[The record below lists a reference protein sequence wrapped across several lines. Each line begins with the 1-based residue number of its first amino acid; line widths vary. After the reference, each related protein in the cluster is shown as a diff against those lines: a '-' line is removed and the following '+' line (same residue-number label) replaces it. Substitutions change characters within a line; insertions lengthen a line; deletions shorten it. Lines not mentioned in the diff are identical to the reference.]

1 MLGQALS
8 LTLLLLLKG
17 HQGQEA
23 PAESLVALA
32 GTSLWLQPHSMQTRA
47 HSVDWRVKLSSKR
60 EFNTILTWKNES
72 VSDNIRWF
80 HSNLSNRFSFV
91 TKNLTLLIKEAQ
103 QQDSG
108 LYVLEVT
115 NNSGGVC
122 RHQFCVSVFEHVGK
136 PLLCQRGKLKAVDRG
151 TCQVNLSCSVTRG
164 ANVNCNTVS
173 YENVSYSNVSYTWYR
188 GSELIR
194 AGRDLSTL
202 EEQIDAKGEHTY
214 TCSVSN
220 PVSRANYTRR
230 LTCAST
236 QQEFSFLIFLVPIVF
251 LIITLPLGAL
261 GYFCV
266 RRRKRKQSQPSPE
279 EMLTIYEEIN
289 NLPIRR
295 NQVWCPV
302 GWDFSQLVWKMP
314 VEEWPFR
321 PWGQRETY
329 NCPEQQQSLPGEGST
344 IYSRIHSQPSAST
357 SPKTENTLYSL
368 VQPSRKSGSKKRN
381 HSSSFISTVYEEV
394 GKRQPKAQRPIR
406 LSQKE
411 LENFCAYS

>member
-17 HQGQEA
+17 HQGQAWCLLEA
-23 PAESLVALA
+23 PADSLVALA
-32 GTSLWLQPHSMQTRA
+32 GTSLWLRPPSVHTRT
-47 HSVDWRVKLSSKR
+47 HSVDWRVKLSSKQ
-60 EFNTILTWKNES
+60 EFNLILTWNNES
-72 VSDNIRWF
+72 MSDSIQR

-91 TKNLTLLIKEAQ
+91 SKTLTLLIKDAQ

-122 RHQFCVSVFEHVGK
+122 RHQFYVSVFDHVGK

-151 TCQVNLSCSVTRG
+151 LCQVNLSCSVTRG
-164 ANVNCNTVS
+164 ANVNCENVSYDDVS
-173 YENVSYSNVSYTWYR
+173 YENVSYVWYR
-188 GSELIR
+188 GSELIQT
-194 AGRDLSTL
+194 GRDLTTL
-202 EEQIDAKGEHTY
+202 EELIDAKGEHTY
-214 TCSVSN
+214 TCRVSN
-220 PVSRANYTRR
+220 PVSWANYTHR
-230 LTCAST
+230 LTCPST
-236 QQEFSFLIFLVPIVF
+236 QQEFSFLTFLVPIVF
-251 LIITLPLGAL
+251 LITTLPLGAL

-266 RRRKRKQSQPSPE
+266 RRRKRKQSQPSPKE
-279 EMLTIYEEIN
+279 VLTIYEEIN
-289 NLPIRR
+289 LPIRR
-295 NQVWCPV
+295 NQ
-302 GWDFSQLVWKMP
+302 
-314 VEEWPFR
+314 
-321 PWGQRETY
+321 
-329 NCPEQQQSLPGEGST
+329 EQQQSLPGEGST
-344 IYSRIHSQPSAST
+344 IYSRIQSQPSAPT

-394 GKRQPKAQRPIR
+394 GKRQPKAQRPVC